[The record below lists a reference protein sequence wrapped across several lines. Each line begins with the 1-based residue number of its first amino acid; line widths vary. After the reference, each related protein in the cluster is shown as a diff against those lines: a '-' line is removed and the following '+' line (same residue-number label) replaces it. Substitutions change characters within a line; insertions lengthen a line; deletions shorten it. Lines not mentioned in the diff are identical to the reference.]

1 MVEDAEMDAQRTI
14 IREAL
19 SHLDTAMREI
29 ALARQMIDYVVSSTN
44 PADHTSEKQLLGG

>member
-19 SHLDTAMREI
+19 SHLDTAMREM
-29 ALARQMIDYVVSSTN
+29 ALARQMIDYVVNNTTR
-44 PADHTSEKQLLGG
+44 PELASEKQLSGG

>member
-1 MVEDAEMDAQRTI
+1 MVEDAEMDAQRSV

-19 SHLDTAMREI
+19 SHLDTAVREI

-44 PADHTSEKQLLGG
+44 PADPASEKQVLGG